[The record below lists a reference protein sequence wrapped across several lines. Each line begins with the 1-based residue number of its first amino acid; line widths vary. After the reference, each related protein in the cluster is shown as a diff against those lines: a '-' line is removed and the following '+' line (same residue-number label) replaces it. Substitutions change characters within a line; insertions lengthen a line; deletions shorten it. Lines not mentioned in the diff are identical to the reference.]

1 MQCPNCGAQT
11 NGKFCEYCGSKMPRI
26 APETVNNDNS
36 RTTIVNNYY
45 QSSTVPIT
53 QSQNRSSFNART
65 QPKIPVWKKTWFIVL
80 ICVLMPYIG
89 VFFLW
94 AAKKPLNK
102 TARIVLSVVL
112 VFYSIGIFSSSKSE
126 DGQNEAEN
134 QKPVSVWLDG
144 YTSIDDFEY
153 YIDGN
158 EIYLT
163 DYDSSE
169 KKVRINSSYEIDG
182 NTYNVVSLDGVFT
195 LNRVTSIII
204 PEGVRSVAVNEFNSC
219 GVKFLYLPSTLQNI
233 GSDSFWGYFH
243 DVEKIYYGGS
253 EEQWNQLCTVERSR
267 IKAKQIIYDSNPE
280 DLK

>member
-1 MQCPNCGAQT
+1 MKCDSCGAPVE
-11 NGKFCEYCGSKMPRI
+11 NGKCTYCGKVFESNESRGQNGGAVKVNN
-26 APETVNNDNS
+26 TVN
-36 RTTIVNNYY
+36 VY
-45 QSSTVPIT
+45 T
-53 QSQNRSSFNART
+53 QPQIQP
-65 QPKIPVWKKTWFIVL
+65 QPKIPFWKKTWFVAL

-89 VFFLW
+89 VFLLW
-94 AAKKPLNK
+94 AAKKPSNK
-102 TARIVLSVVL
+102 IVRAVLTVVL
-112 VFYSIGIFSSSKSE
+112 IFYSIGIFSSSKSE

-134 QKPVSVWLDG
+134 HKPVSVWLDG

-195 LNRVTSIII
+195 LDNVTSVII
-204 PEGVRSVAVNEFNSC
+204 PEGVRSLAKNEFNSC
-219 GVKFLYLPSTLQNI
+219 GVEFLYLPSTLTDI
-233 GSDSFWGYFH
+233 EDDYFWSYFH

-253 EEQWNQLCTVERSR
+253 EEQWNQLCTVERSE
-267 IKAKQIIYDSNPE
+267 IEAKQIIYNSNPD